1 MNYEQP
7 DACDAPPSELTEFAF
22 DMAQPFVITHK
33 DKDVR
38 LLAACAIAEVLRIC
52 APKPPYDD
60 EQLKVCKCVVLNVI
74 IYVLFNRTYS
84 LCLQINF
91 MDLTSPRPPLT
102 RGVCNC

>member
-1 MNYEQP
+1 MEYIYQKTLCVFTQANITVLMNYAQP

-22 DMAQPFVITHK
+22 DIAQSFVITHK

-60 EQLKVCKCVVLNVI
+60 EQLKVVHLVLYI
-74 IYVLFNRTYS
+74 
-84 LCLQINF
+84 
-91 MDLTSPRPPLT
+91 
-102 RGVCNC
+102 